1 MKNFQQGA
9 VTLFFWKKS
18 GAIKI
23 KIKIKIKMSN
33 FEQYQEIDNTQH
45 DSISSRIKSLKQ
57 FLELCKMTLEPTC
70 LENLQ
75 LSVDSVIEI
84 SQDFTDSAYI
94 SHDFRENILLLT
106 DRLKLEIDHL
116 LEFLSTLVIYLY
128 SRNNNRET
136 V

>member
-9 VTLFFWKKS
+9 VTLFFEKKS
-18 GAIKI
+18 GAI